1 MSSNGILINFA
12 LYQCR
17 PLVGWA
23 IEEDDDMEL
32 YNYIWSKQ
40 CHLPSCMSLVLVRR
54 VEKRMT
60 PAKKRGFLLS
70 QTCEVCL
77 KYMGERETT
86 NFRYIEQ
93 YLIHGIDSVWWIL
106 FLQPFVRF
114 SIWNMDD
121 AEPPMTRQKSLFFF
135 LESDRHTTEI
145 SRKGYSS
152 KSKLTRPKMGW

>member
-12 LYQCR
+12 LYQCFLLWDER
-17 PLVGWA
+17 LKK
-23 IEEDDDMEL
+23 MM
-32 YNYIWSKQ
+32 IWSYIIIYDLSNAI
-40 CHLPSCMSLVLVRR
+40 CHLVFSLVLVRR

-106 FLQPFVRF
+106 FFQPFVRF